1 MDGVPTSIPALV
13 EPAVLRWA
21 RVSIGLTE
29 VAAARRIGVPDDRV
43 ARWESGDESPTIAQ
57 LKKAAT
63 AYNRALGVF
72 FLAEPPAAFD
82 TLRDFRRL
90 PEAGAGEWSPDLHAE
105 YRRAHQQRDNLLDLY
120 ELDDEQPP
128 DDWRLPAAGTDE
140 RLAEQARE
148 MLLRLSPLA
157 LTIRS
162 TAYDH
167 VNAWA
172 AGLERAGVL
181 VLATSRGRVQT
192 AEMRGFSLY
201 FDQLPVIMV
210 NGADSPRGRLFSLL
224 HEFAH
229 LILHTQGLCDVT
241 ADLRATTP
249 ERQLEARCN
258 ALAAAMLMPTAAVL
272 GRPEVQARAEQQDAW
287 TYAALR
293 DAAAPFGASAEAFLR
308 RLLTLGRVTQPFYEA
323 RRAEFLQAYEA
334 DASTRTTGGGDWYR
348 NTVRDLGKG
357 YVRQVTD
364 AHRRRMIDTYTA
376 ATYLNAKAG
385 QIDKLADAAA
395 VREVV

>member
-1 MDGVPTSIPALV
+1 MPTSIPALV

-21 RVSIGLTE
+21 RVTIGMTE

-43 ARWESGDESPTIAQ
+43 TQWESGEAQPTIAQ
-57 LKKAAT
+57 LKKAAS

-90 PEAGAGEWSPDLHAE
+90 PDAGPDEWSPGLHAE
-105 YRRAHQQRDNLLDLY
+105 YRRAHQQRDNLLELY
-120 ELDDEQPP
+120 ELDDEEPA
-128 DDWRLPAAGTDE
+128 DDWRLHPVEPDE
-140 RLAEQARE
+140 RLAARARE
-148 MLLRLSPLA
+148 TLLNLSPLG

-162 TAYDH
+162 NPYDH
-167 VNAWA
+167 LNAWA

-181 VLATSRGRVQT
+181 VLATSRGRIQT
-192 AEMRGFSLY
+192 TEMRAFSLY

-224 HEFAH
+224 HEYAH
-229 LILHTQGLCDVT
+229 LVLHTQGLCDVT
-241 ADLRATTP
+241 TDLRATTP

-258 ALAAAMLMPTAAVL
+258 ALAAAMLMPAAAVL
-272 GRPEVQARAEQQDAW
+272 QRPEVQARVGQEDTW

-308 RLLTLGRVTQPFYEA
+308 RLLILERVTQPFYEA
-323 RRAEFLQAYEA
+323 RRAEFLKAYEA
-334 DASTRTTGGGDWYR
+334 DAAARTTSGGDWYR

-364 AHRRRMIDTYTA
+364 AHRRRVIDTYTA

-395 VREVV
+395 VREAV

>member
-1 MDGVPTSIPALV
+1 MPTSIPALV

-21 RVSIGLTE
+21 RTTIGLTE
-29 VAAARRIGVPDDRV
+29 VAAARKIGVPDDRV
-43 ARWESGDESPTIAQ
+43 AQWESGEAQPTIVQ

-72 FLAEPPAAFD
+72 FLADPPAAFD

-90 PEAGAGEWSPDLHAE
+90 PEASVGEWSPDLHAE
-105 YRRAHQQRDNLLDLY
+105 YRRAHQQRDNLLELY
-120 ELDDEQPP
+120 ELDDEDPP
-128 DDWRLPAAGTDE
+128 ADWRLSAAGPDE
-140 RLAEQARE
+140 RLAERARE
-148 MLLRLSPLA
+148 TLLGLSPIV
-157 LTIRS
+157 LTTRS
-162 TAYDH
+162 TVYDH
-167 VNAWA
+167 LNAWG

-181 VLATSRGRVQT
+181 VLATSRGRVPT
-192 AEMRGFSLY
+192 TEMRAFSLY
-201 FDQLPVIMV
+201 FDKLPVIMV

-229 LILHTQGLCDVT
+229 LALHTQGLCDVT

-258 ALAAAMLMPTAAVL
+258 ALAAAMLMPAAAVL
-272 GRPEVQARAEQQDAW
+272 RRPEVQARAEQQDTW
-287 TYAALR
+287 TYVALR
-293 DAAAPFGASAEAFLR
+293 DAAAPFGVSAEAFLR
-308 RLLTLGRVTQPFYEA
+308 RLLTLGRVTQAFYEA
-323 RRAEFLQAYEA
+323 RRAEFVKAYEA
-334 DASTRTTGGGDWYR
+334 DSIARTAGGGDWYR

-357 YVRQVTD
+357 YVRQVAD

-376 ATYLNAKAG
+376 TTYLNAKAG

-395 VREVV
+395 VREAN

>member
-1 MDGVPTSIPALV
+1 MPTSIPALV

-21 RVSIGLTE
+21 RTTIGLTE
-29 VAAARRIGVPDDRV
+29 VAAARKIGVPDGRV
-43 ARWESGDESPTIAQ
+43 EQWESGSAQPTIAQ

-63 AYNRALGVF
+63 VYNRALGVF
-72 FLAEPPAAFD
+72 FLAEPPASFD

-90 PEAGAGEWSPDLHAE
+90 PEAEAGEWSPELHTE
-105 YRRAHQQRDNLLDLY
+105 YRRAHEQRNNLLELY
-120 ELDDEQPP
+120 ELDEDEPP
-128 DDWRLPAAGTDE
+128 GDWRLASAKSDE
-140 RLAEQARE
+140 RLAERARE
-148 MLLRLSPLA
+148 TLLGLSPLT
-157 LTIRS
+157 LTARS
-162 TAYDH
+162 TPYDH
-167 VNAWA
+167 LNAWG

-192 AEMRGFSLY
+192 AEMRAFSLY

-224 HEFAH
+224 HEYGH
-229 LILHTQGLCDVT
+229 LMLHTQGLCDVT
-241 ADLRATTP
+241 ADLRSTTP

-258 ALAAAMLMPTAAVL
+258 ALAAAMLMPAAAVL
-272 GRPEVQARAEQQDAW
+272 QRPEVQARAEQQDTW

-293 DAAAPFGASAEAFLR
+293 DAAAPFGTSAEAFLR
-308 RLLTLGRVTQPFYEA
+308 RLLTLGRVTQAFYES
-323 RRAEFLQAYEA
+323 RRAEFLRAYEA
-334 DASTRTTGGGDWYR
+334 DSATRTAGGDWYR

-357 YVRQVTD
+357 YVRLVTD

-385 QIDKLADAAA
+385 QIDKLAEAAA
-395 VREVV
+395 VREAI

>member
-1 MDGVPTSIPALV
+1 MDDVPTSIPALV

-21 RVSIGLTE
+21 RVTIGLME

-43 ARWESGDESPTIAQ
+43 TQWETGEAQPTIAQ

-63 AYNRALGVF
+63 VYNRALGVF

-90 PEAGAGEWSPDLHAE
+90 PEAGGGEWSPDLHAE
-105 YRRAHQQRDNLLDLY
+105 YRRAHQQRDNLLELY
-120 ELDDEQPP
+120 DLDDEQPP
-128 DDWRLPAAGTDE
+128 DDWRLSTGDSDEGLAA
-140 RLAEQARE
+140 RARE
-148 MLLRLSPLA
+148 TLLRLSPLT
-157 LTIRS
+157 LTVRS

-167 VNAWA
+167 VNTWA

-181 VLATSRGRVQT
+181 VLASSRGRVQT
-192 AEMRGFSLY
+192 TEMRAFSLH

-224 HEFAH
+224 HEYGH
-229 LILHTQGLCDVT
+229 LLLHTEGLCDVT
-241 ADLRATTP
+241 ADLKATTP

-258 ALAAAMLMPTAAVL
+258 ALAAAMLMPAAAVL
-272 GRPEVQARAEQQDAW
+272 RRPEVQARAEQQDTW

-293 DAAAPFGASAEAFLR
+293 DAAAPFGVSAEAFLR
-308 RLLTLGRVTQPFYEA
+308 RLLTLGRVSQPFYEA
-323 RRAEFLQAYEA
+323 RRAEFLKAYEA
-334 DASTRTTGGGDWYR
+334 DASTRATTGGDWYR
-348 NTVRDLGKG
+348 NTARDLGKG

-385 QIDKLADAAA
+385 QIDKLAEAAA